1 MKHLLIDFENTQP
14 ADLNKIQDDDCQIWL
29 FLGLHQQKNI
39 SLDLCE
45 SLLRFGK
52 NVHFVRLEKTGKNAL
67 DFYLAF
73 YMGRISQTD
82 PEAQICIL
90 SKDSGFDRLVE
101 HVGSQNMVEEVVR
114 VKELTGKSV
123 KMLGGNS
130 KVGAYQIESATL
142 PQPESNPVRSGFRK
156 AIAHFSEARPP
167 LPADYEKLLKAL
179 RKLLKNDLSAQTKK
193 ERDTT
198 IEKIAAKLLQEGF
211 IRTDSE
217 QNLYYHFSRE
227 DFERRLIK
235 RILTLKPRSRAALF
249 NVMKSSALPEHEWNE
264 STGKQTLDKLVQLK
278 VFTLN
283 NNKISY
289 PDEQNSAADII
300 EAEIIDAP
308 PAQPAAQP
316 PADGK
321 QQKKAAAPALS
332 DAARKTLTILQK
344 INRNKP
350 VSSKSLQNSIV
361 SWLRVDAAEAA
372 AIYDEL
378 QAQGI
383 ISLADKRIQYS
394 F

>member
-14 ADLNKIQDDDCQIWL
+14 ADLNKIQDEDCQIWL

-39 SLDLCE
+39 PLDLCE

-73 YMGRISQTD
+73 YMGRITQTD

-90 SKDSGFDRLVE
+90 SKDGGFDPLVA
-101 HVGSQNMVEEVVR
+101 HVSNQNMVETVVR
-114 VKELTGKSV
+114 VKELAGKSV

-130 KVGAYQIESATL
+130 KVGAYQAATVT
-142 PQPESNPVRSGFRK
+142 PPPADTGPVRSGFKK
-156 AIAHFSEARPP
+156 AIAHFSEAKPP
-167 LPADYEKLLKAL
+167 LPANYEKLLKAL
-179 RKLLKNDLSAQTKK
+179 RKLLKNDLKAQAK
-193 ERDTT
+193 EERAA
-198 IEKIAAKLLQEGF
+198 ILEKIAAKLLQEGF

-235 RILTLKPRSRAALF
+235 RILTLKPRSRAALY
-249 NVMKSSALPEHEWNE
+249 NVMKSNTPPDREWNE
-264 STGKQTLDKLVQLK
+264 NEGKQTLEKLVQLK
-278 VFTLN
+278 VFMLDR
-283 NNKISY
+283 NKISY
-289 PDEQNSAADII
+289 PDEQSPEADII
-300 EAEIIDAP
+300 EAEIIDT
-308 PAQPAAQP
+308 PAAASAP
-316 PADGK
+316 KPHAD
-321 QQKKAAAPALS
+321 KATTPTLS
-332 DAARKTLTILQK
+332 EPARKTLDILQK
-344 INRNKP
+344 IHRNKP

-361 SWLRVDAAEAA
+361 SWLRVEAAEAA
-372 AIYDEL
+372 AIFDEL

-394 F
+394 FK